1 MKPRLRERK
10 KKKDWDAGDTPL
22 LIILSNQ
29 VSIKPYFF
37 LTPQEPLTLT
47 TKTNYQV

>member
-1 MKPRLRERK
+1 MKPRLRER